1 MVSSYHIQDTVP
13 ETVKQKTYVSLKS
26 IFETEGWRSNRTFP
40 RFYDKPI
47 LQEEQ
52 YSFSILNN

>member
-13 ETVKQKTYVSLKS
+13 ETVKQKTYGSLKS
-26 IFETEGWRSNRTFP
+26 IFEIGGWRSNRTFP

-47 LQEEQ
+47 LQEE
-52 YSFSILNN
+52 